1 MRLKDNAILNDKT
14 VNWTLITDNWA
25 LSSEND
31 QLKTITMTAT
41 VLFYII
47 ITIIIIDFIVHK
59 ILDALNAKHFNDPI
73 PAELADVYDQEAYQK
88 SQRYKATNY
97 KFGVITSTFSVV
109 LTLSFLL
116 FDGFE
121 FVDTIARSYSDNSI
135 IIALI
140 FFGIIMLGNDLLTT
154 PFSFYQTFVIEE
166 KFGFNKTTK
175 KTFLLDKLKG
185 LLMLG
190 IIGGGLLA
198 IIIMFYQATGT
209 YFWLYAWALVA
220 VFSLFANLFY
230 ARLIVP
236 LFNKQTPLEAGDLRE
251 KISAYANSVGFNLD
265 KIFVIDGSKRST
277 KANAYFS
284 GFGRE
289 KRVTLYD
296 TLINDLQDEEI
307 VAVLAHEVGHYKKKH
322 IIFNMIASLLLTG
335 LTLYILSIFISNPL
349 LSYAL
354 GVEVPSFHVGLIAFG
369 LLYSPISELTG
380 FVMNHFS
387 RKFEY
392 QADDYAKNT
401 YKSEPLVSS
410 LKKLSKNSLSNLTPH
425 PAYVWVHYSHPTLL
439 ERVRNLRK

>member
-1 MRLKDNAILNDKT
+1 
-14 VNWTLITDNWA
+14 
-25 LSSEND
+25 
-31 QLKTITMTAT
+31 MTAT
-41 VLFYII
+41 TLFYII
-47 ITIIIIDFIVHK
+47 IAIIIIDFIVDK
-59 ILDALNAKHFNDPI
+59 ILDALNAKHYNDPI
-73 PAELADVYDQEAYQK
+73 PAELKDVYDQEAYEK

-97 KFGVITSTFSVV
+97 KFGLITSTFSLV

-121 FVDTIARSYSDNSI
+121 FVDTIARSYSDNNI
-135 IIALI
+135 VIALI
-140 FFGIIMLGNDLLTT
+140 FFGIIMLGSDILTT
-154 PFSFYQTFVIEE
+154 PFSYYQTFVIEE

-175 KTFLLDKLKG
+175 KTFILDKLKG
-185 LLMLG
+185 LLMMG

-198 IIIMFYQATGT
+198 LIIWFYHVTGT
-209 YFWLYAWALVA
+209 HFWLYAWALVA
-220 VFSLFANLFY
+220 LFSIFANLFY

-236 LFNKQTPLEAGDLRE
+236 LFNKQTPLEAGELRE

-265 KIFVIDGSKRST
+265 KIFIIDGSKRST

-284 GFGRE
+284 GFGSE

-296 TLINDLQDEEI
+296 TLVNDLEDEEI

-322 IIFNMIASLLLTG
+322 IIFNLIASLLLTG
-335 LTLYILSIFISNPL
+335 LTLFILSIFISNPL
-349 LSYAL
+349 LSNAL
-354 GVEVPSFHVGLIAFG
+354 GVTIPSFHVGLIAFG
-369 LLYSPISELTG
+369 LLYSPISEVTG